1 MTKGRA
7 VVVLLVLAGAVWI
20 LATLPWG
27 VEAPGAG
34 TGPSGVAEVAGEDGS
49 GSHPLLSASAA
60 VLAVAALLLAMLGRI
75 GRIVVCV
82 LIGAVGVGVVLT
94 AVSSQAPATTLVP
107 TIAAGAGVL
116 VAAVWSAV
124 ASLGWRVSGRYDR
137 QTDTAAPQADD
148 DDPAAAWDALSRGED
163 PS

>member
-7 VVVLLVLAGAVWI
+7 VIILLILAGAVWI
-20 LATLPWG
+20 LATRPWG
-27 VEAPGAG
+27 IDPAGGG
-34 TGPSGVAEVAGEDGS
+34 TGPSGVAEVGGEEGA
-49 GSHPLLSASAA
+49 SHPLLTASAA

-94 AVSSQAPATTLVP
+94 AVSSQAPPATLIP
-107 TIAAGAGVL
+107 TIAAGVGVL

-124 ASLGWRVSGRYDR
+124 ASLGWQVSGRYDR
-137 QTDTAAPQADD
+137 QTHTAAPHADE

>member
-20 LATLPWG
+20 LATRPWG
-27 VEAPGAG
+27 IDPAG
-34 TGPSGVAEVAGEDGS
+34 TGAGPTGVAEVGGEEG
-49 GSHPLLSASAA
+49 GSHPLLTASAA

-75 GRIVVCV
+75 GRMVVCV
-82 LIGAVGVGVVLT
+82 LIGAVGAGVVLT
-94 AVSSQAPATTLVP
+94 AVSSHAPAATLVP
-107 TIAAGAGVL
+107 TIAAGAAVL
-116 VAAVWSAV
+116 ITAVWSAA
-124 ASLGWRVSGRYDR
+124 ASLTWRVSSRYDR
-137 QTDTAAPQADD
+137 QTDTSAPAAED

>member
-7 VVVLLVLAGAVWI
+7 VVILLVLAGAVWI
-20 LATLPWG
+20 LATRPWG
-27 VEAPGAG
+27 VDASGAG
-34 TGPSGVAEVAGEDGS
+34 TGPSGVATVAGEDG
-49 GSHPLLSASAA
+49 GSHPLLTASAA
-60 VLAVAALLLAMLGRI
+60 VMAVSALLLAMLGRI

-94 AVSSQAPATTLVP
+94 AVSSQAAAATVVP

-116 VAAVWSAV
+116 VTAVWSAV
-124 ASLGWRVSGRYDR
+124 ASLQWQVSGRYDR
-137 QTDTAAPQADD
+137 QTDSAAPTAED